1 LENNNLRGI
10 LFVLI
15 GMTVSSIQDTLV
27 KLFSDDLSIFQIQFF
42 RSTIGIIWIILFQ
55 AAIRQPIILTTTYP
69 GLSILRGALFFFAYS
84 TFYFA
89 QSKMPIATA
98 TVLFLVSP
106 FFITILS
113 ILFFKSQVGYR
124 RWLTMLVGFGGV
136 VLICQPVAGEFSFYY
151 LLPVLVAL
159 AYAIIVNITK
169 MTSDKDTLYQQ
180 VLYMYFIT
188 ALLSGLMGLLFGDGR
203 LNTVEYSEFAF
214 VTRAWVFTD
223 INTAISLVGIAVVG
237 ASALLLLLGAYRVAD
252 PAVISPYEY
261 TLLLWMILWGY
272 IFWREVPSLYDLIGM
287 SLIVGAGLYIYY
299 REQIRN
305 KDIKSDSILR

>member
-1 LENNNLRGI
+1 
-10 LFVLI
+10 
-15 GMTVSSIQDTLV
+15 M
-27 KLFSDDLSIFQIQFF
+27 
-42 RSTIGIIWIILFQ
+42 
-55 AAIRQPIILTTTYP
+55 
-69 GLSILRGALFFFAYS
+69 RGALFFFAYS
-84 TFYFA
+84 TFYLA

-136 VLICQPVAGEFSFYY
+136 VLICQPAAGEFSFYY

-159 AYAIIVNITK
+159 AYAVIVNITK

-203 LNTVEYSEFAF
+203 FNTVEYSEFAF

-223 INTAISLVGIAVVG
+223 INTAIWLVGIAVVG
-237 ASALLLLLGAYRVAD
+237 ASALLFLLGAYRVAD

-261 TLLLWMILWGY
+261 TLLPWMILWGY

-287 SLIVGAGLYIYY
+287 LLIVGAGLYIYY

-305 KDIKSDSILR
+305 QNIENKSTLR